1 MVLFT
6 QNHFF
11 MFNLNSYLT
20 NEHGNEHILEHS
32 LSNKKNFSTPKIYS
46 ANGNLKKRWYVYYTY
61 RNPESGILQRMKN
74 VYGGANRYNTKEDR
88 LTILSIYRVKLLSLL
103 NEGFNPFED
112 NTARYVNR
120 EDKSLN
126 PMKNTNKVPE
136 VELVIKPKVSVLSYK
151 EAFIKGLKYK
161 EKLISDT
168 TRRSYENRLKNFL
181 LWVEKHHPEL
191 KAITDIDK
199 KVVMDFLNHILD
211 LTSPRN
217 RNNYRTD
224 LSSIMQ
230 ALEDND
236 IISSNFIKKI
246 PVLKSTPQRNK
257 TYSKEQQKDIFEHL
271 EKTDKTLLLFIKFI
285 SYNFLRPIEVCR
297 LRVGDLDIQHKRIQ
311 FKAKNSPLKTKIIP
325 DLLLNDLPD
334 LSKLNKEHN
343 LFTPDGIGGVW
354 ESELSNKRDYFS
366 KRFKRIIKDPF
377 NLGAD
382 YGLYSFRHTYIT
394 KLYRELVKGS
404 SPFEAKSK
412 LMQITGHSSM
422 TALEKYLRDID
433 AEFPDDYSELIKS

>member
-1 MVLFT
+1 
-6 QNHFF
+6 
-11 MFNLNSYLT
+11 MFNLNSYLAK
-20 NEHGNEHILEHS
+20 EHGNEHVLEHS
-32 LSNKKNFSTPKIYS
+32 LSKKKKFSAPKIYS
-46 ANGNLKKRWYVYYTY
+46 ANGDLSKRWHVYYSF
-61 RNPESGILQRMKN
+61 RNPETGMLERMKN
-74 VYGGANRYNTKEDR
+74 VYGIANRYNTKEDR
-88 LTILSIYRVKLLSLL
+88 LAVLSVYRIKLLSLL
-103 NEGFNPFED
+103 KEGFNPFED
-112 NTARYVNR
+112 NNQLYQER
-120 EDKSLN
+120 EEKKQLPQSETNIKETKEVALPETETKSQE
-126 PMKNTNKVPE
+126 P
-136 VELVIKPKVSVLSYK
+136 VISYQD
-151 EAFIKGLKYK
+151 AFKKGLKFK

-181 LWVEKHHPEL
+181 LWVEKQYPESEC
-191 KAITDIDK
+191 ITDIDK
-199 KVVMDFLNHILD
+199 KMVMDFLNHILD
-211 LTSPRN
+211 QTSPRN

-236 IISSNFIKKI
+236 IIASNFIKKI
-246 PVLKSTPQRNK
+246 PVLKSIPQRNK
-257 TYSKEQQKDIFEHL
+257 TYSSEEQKDIFEHL

-297 LRVGDLDIQHKRIQ
+297 LQVGDLDIKNKRIQ

-325 DLLLNDLPD
+325 DLLLQDLPD
-334 LSKLNKEHN
+334 LSKLNKKQS

-354 ESELSNKRDYFS
+354 DSELSNKRDYFS
-366 KRFKRIIKDPF
+366 KRFKRVVKDPF
-377 NLGAD
+377 KLGAD

-422 TALEKYLRDID
+422 KALEKYLRDID
-433 AEFPDDYSELIKS
+433 AEFPEDYSELIKS

>member
-1 MVLFT
+1 
-6 QNHFF
+6 
-11 MFNLNSYLT
+11 MFNLNAYLA

-32 LSNKKNFSTPKIYS
+32 LSNKKNFSAPKIYV
-46 ANGNLKKRWYVYYTY
+46 ANGNLNKRWHVYYSY
-61 RNPESGILQRMKN
+61 RNPESGKLQRMKN

-88 LTILSIYRVKLLSLL
+88 LAILSVYRIKLLSLL
-103 NEGFNPFED
+103 REGFNPFED
-112 NTARYVNR
+112 NTKRYEER
-120 EDKSLN
+120 KDGKLN
-126 PMKNTNKVPE
+126 TSIGANSEKAKTV
-136 VELVIKPKVSVLSYK
+136 VDSELVIAPKTDVLSYVQ
-151 EAFIKGLKYK
+151 AFKKGLKYK

-181 LWVEKHHPEL
+181 LWVEKYHPDL

-199 KVVMDFLNHILD
+199 KMVMDFLNHILD
-211 LTSPRN
+211 KTSPRN

-230 ALEDND
+230 SLEDND
-236 IISSNFIKKI
+236 IIQSNFIKKI
-246 PVLKSTPQRNK
+246 PVLKSIPQRNK
-257 TYSKEQQKDIFEHL
+257 TYSEEEQKTIFEHL

-285 SYNFLRPIEVCR
+285 SFNFLRPIEACR
-297 LRVGDLDIQHKRIQ
+297 LRVGDLDIKNKRIQ

-325 DLLLNDLPD
+325 DILLQDLPD
-334 LSKLNKEHN
+334 LSKLNKEYS

-366 KRFKRIIKDPF
+366 KRFKRIVKEPF
-377 NLGAD
+377 NLGTD

-422 TALEKYLRDID
+422 KALEKYLRDID

>member
-1 MVLFT
+1 
-6 QNHFF
+6 
-11 MFNLNSYLT
+11 MFKLNDFLT
-20 NEHGNEHILEHS
+20 NEHGNEHVLEHS
-32 LSNKKNFSTPKIYS
+32 LLKKKNFSDPKIYS
-46 ANGNLKKRWYVYYTY
+46 ANGNLSMRWHVYYSY
-61 RNPESGILQRMKN
+61 RNPESGKLQRMKN
-74 VYGGANRYNTKEDR
+74 IYGNANRYKTKEDR
-88 LTILSIYRVKLLSLL
+88 LAFLCVYRSRLLKLLK
-103 NEGFNPFED
+103 EGFNPFED
-112 NTARYVNR
+112 NTQRYQER
-120 EDKSLN
+120 EDKKLHPHLDS
-126 PMKNTNKVPE
+126 NTKKPKAVPE
-136 VELVIKPKVSVLSYK
+136 TGLEIVPQEPVLSYK
-151 EAFIKGLKYK
+151 EAFEKGLKFK

-181 LWVEKHHPEL
+181 LWVEKQYPNL
-191 KAITDIDK
+191 KTITDIDK
-199 KVVMDFLNHILD
+199 KLVMEFLNHILD
-211 LTSPRN
+211 NTSARN

-236 IISSNFIKKI
+236 IITSNFIKKI
-246 PVLKSTPQRNK
+246 PVLKSIPQRNK
-257 TYSKEQQKDIFEHL
+257 TYSNEEQENIFAHL
-271 EKTDKTLLLFIKFI
+271 ETTDKTLLLFIKFI

-297 LRVGDLDIQHKRIQ
+297 LRVGDLDIKNKRIQ

-325 DLLLNDLPD
+325 DLLLQDLPD
-334 LSKLNKEHN
+334 LSKLNKKDS
-343 LFTPDGIGGVW
+343 LFTPDGVGGVW

-366 KRFKRIIKDPF
+366 KRFKRIVKDHF
-377 NLGAD
+377 NLGAE

-422 TALEKYLRDID
+422 KALEKYLRDID

>member
-1 MVLFT
+1 
-6 QNHFF
+6 
-11 MFNLNSYLT
+11 MFNLNSYLSS
-20 NEHGNEHILEHS
+20 EHGNEHILEHS
-32 LSNKKNFSTPKIYS
+32 LSKKKFFSLPKIYS
-46 ANGNLKKRWYVYYTY
+46 ANGNLKKRWYDYYSY

-74 VYGGANRYNTKEDR
+74 VYGGANRYSTKEDR
-88 LTILSIYRVKLLSLL
+88 LIVLSVYRIKLLSLL

-112 NTARYVNR
+112 NTSLYRDR
-120 EDKSLN
+120 EDKKRK
-126 PMKNTNKVPE
+126 PITNTNVVIHNIIPE
-136 VELVIKPKVSVLSYK
+136 VDLMIESKVSILSCK
-151 EAFIKGLKYK
+151 EAFKKGLKYK

-181 LWVEKHHPEL
+181 LWVENYHPNL

-211 LTSPRN
+211 QTSPRN

-236 IISSNFIKKI
+236 IIPANFIKKI
-246 PVLKSTPQRNK
+246 PVLKSVPQRNK
-257 TYSKEQQKDIFEHL
+257 TYSKEEQKDIFEHL

-297 LRVGDLDIQHKRIQ
+297 LRVGDLDVKNKRIQ

-325 DLLLNDLPD
+325 DLLLKDLPD
-334 LSKLNKEHN
+334 LSKLNKEDS

-366 KRFKRIIKDPF
+366 KRFKRVVKDPF

-404 SPFEAKSK
+404 SPFESKSK

-422 TALEKYLRDID
+422 KALEKYLRDID

>member
-1 MVLFT
+1 
-6 QNHFF
+6 
-11 MFNLNSYLT
+11 MFILTEFLT
-20 NEHGNEHILEHS
+20 NEHGNEHVLEHS
-32 LSNKKNFSTPKIYS
+32 LLKKKIFSAPKIYT
-46 ANGNLKKRWYVYYTY
+46 ANGDLKKRWHVYYSY
-61 RNPESGILQRMKN
+61 RHPETGKLQRMKN
-74 VYGGANRYNTKEDR
+74 IYGNANRYETKEDR
-88 LTILSIYRVKLLSLL
+88 LAILSVYRMKLLSLL
-103 NEGFNPFED
+103 KEGFNPFED
-112 NTARYVNR
+112 NTQRYQQR
-120 EDKSLN
+120 EDKRLN
-126 PMKNTNKVPE
+126 PVIDKHSEKEKSTAVKELE
-136 VELVIKPKVSVLSYK
+136 VAPQEPVLTYR
-151 EAFIKGLKYK
+151 EAFEKGLKFK

-168 TRRSYENRLKNFL
+168 TKRSYENRLKNFL
-181 LWVEKHHPEL
+181 LWVEKHYPNLES
-191 KAITDIDK
+191 ITAIDK
-199 KVVMDFLNHILD
+199 KLVMEFLNHILD
-211 LTSPRN
+211 QTSARN

-236 IISSNFIKKI
+236 IIASNFIKKI
-246 PVLKSTPQRNK
+246 PVLKSIPQRNK
-257 TYSKEQQKDIFEHL
+257 TYSKEEQEAIFEHL
-271 EKTDKTLLLFIKFI
+271 EETDKTLLLFIKFI

-297 LRVGDLDIQHKRIQ
+297 LRVGDLDITNKRIQ

-325 DLLLNDLPD
+325 DLLLQDLPD
-334 LSKLNKEHN
+334 LSKLNKRDS
-343 LFTPDGIGGVW
+343 LFTPDGIGGNW

-366 KRFKRIIKDPF
+366 KRFKRVVKDKF

-422 TALEKYLRDID
+422 KALEKYLRDID

>member
-1 MVLFT
+1 
-6 QNHFF
+6 

-32 LSNKKNFSTPKIYS
+32 LSKKKNYSTPKIYS
-46 ANGNLKKRWYVYYTY
+46 ANGNLKKRWYVYYSY

-88 LTILSIYRVKLLSLL
+88 LIVLSIYREKLLSLL

-112 NTARYVNR
+112 NTARYENR

-126 PMKNTNKVPE
+126 PVKNTNKVPE
-136 VELVIKPKVSVLSYK
+136 VQLIIDSKSSVLSYK

-161 EKLISDT
+161 EKLINDT
-168 TRRSYENRLKNFL
+168 TRKGYENRLKNFL
-181 LWVEKHHPEL
+181 LWVEKNHPDLEL
-191 KAITDIDK
+191 ITDIDK
-199 KVVMDFLNHILD
+199 KVVMEFLNYILEE
-211 LTSPRN
+211 TSPRN

-236 IISSNFIKKI
+236 IISSNFIKNI
-246 PVLKSTPQRNK
+246 PVLKALPKRNK
-257 TYSKEQQKDIFEHL
+257 TYSNQEQKAIFEHL
-271 EKTDKTLLLFIKFI
+271 ETTDQTLLLFIKFI

-297 LRVGDLDIQHKRIQ
+297 LRVGDLDIKNKRIQ

-325 DLLLNDLPD
+325 DLLLKDLPD
-334 LSKLNKEHN
+334 LSKLNKEHS
-343 LFTPDGIGGVW
+343 LFTPDGLGGVW
-354 ESELSNKRDYFS
+354 ESDLNNKRDYFS
-366 KRFKRIIKDPF
+366 KRFKRVVKDPF
-377 NLGAD
+377 NLGID
-382 YGLYSFRHTYIT
+382 YGLYSFRHTFIT
-394 KLYRELVKGS
+394 KLYNELVKGS
-404 SPFEAKSK
+404 SPFETKSK

-422 TALEKYLRDID
+422 KALEKYLRDID
-433 AEFPDDYSELIKS
+433 AEFPDDYSELLTS

>member
-1 MVLFT
+1 M
-6 QNHFF
+6 
-11 MFNLNSYLT
+11 SK
-20 NEHGNEHILEHS
+20 
-32 LSNKKNFSTPKIYS
+32 KKNFSVPKIYS
-46 ANGNLKKRWYVYYTY
+46 ANGDINKRWHVYYSY
-61 RNPESGILQRMKN
+61 RNPETGMLERMKN
-74 VYGGANRYNTKEDR
+74 VYGIANRHKTKEDR
-88 LTILSIYRVKLLSLL
+88 LAVLSVYRIKLLNLL
-103 NEGFNPFED
+103 KQGFNPFED
-112 NTARYVNR
+112 NNERYHTR
-120 EDKSLN
+120 EEKNHSPNSETISKETKTVSN
-126 PMKNTNKVPE
+126 PT
-136 VELVIKPKVSVLSYK
+136 K
-151 EAFIKGLKYK
+151 EAEPQEPVVLYQEAFKQGLKFK

-168 TRRSYENRLKNFL
+168 TKRGYKNRLKNFL
-181 LWVEKHHPEL
+181 LWVEKKHPEL
-191 KAITDIDK
+191 KSISDIDK

-211 LTSPRN
+211 KTSSRN

-236 IISSNFIKKI
+236 IIPSNVIKKI
-246 PVLKSTPQRNK
+246 PVLKSIPQRNK
-257 TYSKEQQKDIFEHL
+257 TYSQEEQKAIFEHL
-271 EKTDKTLLLFIKFI
+271 EQNDINLLLFIKFI

-297 LRVGDLDIQHKRIQ
+297 LRVGDLDIKNKRIQ

-325 DLLLNDLPD
+325 DLLLQDLPD
-334 LSKLNKEHN
+334 LSKLNKTHS

-366 KRFKRIIKDPF
+366 KRFKRVVKDPF
-377 NLGAD
+377 KLGED

-422 TALEKYLRDID
+422 KALEKYLRDID
-433 AEFPDDYSELIKS
+433 AEFPEDYSELIKS